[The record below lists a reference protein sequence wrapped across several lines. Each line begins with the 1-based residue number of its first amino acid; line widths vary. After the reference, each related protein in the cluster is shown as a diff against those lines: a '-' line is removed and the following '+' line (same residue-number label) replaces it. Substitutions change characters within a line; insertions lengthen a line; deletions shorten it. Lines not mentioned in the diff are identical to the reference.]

1 MKKNLK
7 NLSLGAA
14 LIGSL
19 ALGGT
24 AAFAAQDALLVQA
37 PGPGSP
43 AAPQFARNA
52 NGLTFGS
59 AAKAVSPET
68 EPDLIQAQGEGGVEG
83 YVFKRDLDY
92 QPKFTSPAEAVE
104 WQNANAGKHV
114 VIGLYDSSGTKR
126 VGSFVITP
134 PTQDEID
141 KAQR

>member
-1 MKKNLK
+1 MIKNVK

-14 LIGSL
+14 LVASL

-24 AAFAAQDALLVQA
+24 AAFAAQDALLVQV
-37 PGPGSP
+37 PGTGSP
-43 AAPQFARNA
+43 AAPEFARNA
-52 NGLTFGS
+52 AGLTYGS

-92 QPKFTSPAEAVE
+92 QPTFKSPAEAAE

-114 VIGLYDSSGTKR
+114 AIGLYDSSGTKR
-126 VGSFVITP
+126 VGTFVITP
-134 PTQDEID
+134 PTQEEID
-141 KAQR
+141 KARR